1 MLLLDTHALLW
12 LLSDDDALPS
22 SLKEEIL
29 FADRVYVSIASFWE
43 IAIKKSLG
51 KLDLS
56 IDHTIEEI
64 MDASEANDIVTLPL
78 KKRHF
83 SELMK
88 LEYLHRDPF
97 DRIII
102 AQSIAEGL
110 TLISKDTAVRQ
121 YAIDVRWA

>member
-1 MLLLDTHALLW
+1 
-12 LLSDDDALPS
+12 
-22 SLKEEIL
+22 
-29 FADRVYVSIASFWE
+29 
-43 IAIKKSLG
+43 
-51 KLDLS
+51 
-56 IDHTIEEI
+56 